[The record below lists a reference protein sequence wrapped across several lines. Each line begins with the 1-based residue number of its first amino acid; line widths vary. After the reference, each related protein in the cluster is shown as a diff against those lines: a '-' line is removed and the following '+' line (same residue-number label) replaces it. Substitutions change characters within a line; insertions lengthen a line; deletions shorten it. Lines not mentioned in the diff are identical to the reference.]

1 MSCFIFQVKNVVKP
15 VAAPIKPTGPSKPVH
30 APTKHSVVPTK
41 PAPVVQSHEARNKAS
56 HKTDTKTQHQTADK
70 TQARA
75 GQAHGSLKA
84 LGKTSMLKKPHSPKA
99 ASAQS
104 QKGRSTRSSAE
115 QVKAYLKQGFLSRL
129 LNKGPRDS
137 LRGVK
142 GSLMF

>member
-1 MSCFIFQVKNVVKP
+1 MFFQLKNAVKP
-15 VAAPIKPTGPSKPVH
+15 VAAPIKPTGPSKPVY

-41 PAPVVQSHEARNKAS
+41 PAPVVQTHEARNKAS

-104 QKGRSTRSSAE
+104 QKGRSTRSSAQ
-115 QVKAYLKQGFLSRL
+115 QVKTYLKLRL
-129 LNKGPRDS
+129 LQNFMRFPHDS
-137 LRGVK
+137 K
-142 GSLMF
+142 